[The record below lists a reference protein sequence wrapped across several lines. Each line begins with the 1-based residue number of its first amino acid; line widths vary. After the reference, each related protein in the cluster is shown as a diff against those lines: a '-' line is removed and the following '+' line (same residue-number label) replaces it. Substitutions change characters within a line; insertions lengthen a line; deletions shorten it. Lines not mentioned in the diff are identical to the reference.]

1 MRANRLVP
9 TRCLQRRPAAPRA
22 WADERQQTRQ
32 QSRERTPFL
41 PLGSSGEGGGL
52 CALVVLPGWAS
63 PIRTFCPGG
72 SITECKATYVSEAG
86 VATVRTTACWH
97 FSFGCVFTPMASG
110 RLRRL

>member
-22 WADERQQTRQ
+22 LEERQQTRQ
-32 QSRERTPFL
+32 RSREQTPFL
-41 PLGSSGEGGGL
+41 PAASSGEGGGL

-63 PIRTFCPGG
+63 PIRTFCPDG

-86 VATVRTTACWH
+86 VATVRTAACWH
-97 FSFGCVFTPMASG
+97 FSLG
-110 RLRRL
+110 